1 MYVCPPIKI
10 SLFQRRRRLV
20 SRIRAAISIPG
31 WGAGAPHPPATK
43 IFEKNYFFPKTF
55 LTKYFGENQGSD
67 PPTPKIFE
75 KIIFPKKRFG
85 QIFFE
90 KNQGSDPP
98 TPKIFQKI
106 IFLKKVFGQ
115 IKKVK
120 KVIQG
125 HQRSNIDIILKRKVI
140 ANAIG
145 KWPSSRSFKVIQG
158 HQRSKIDII
167 LKRKVIANAIGKW
180 PSSRSFKV
188 IQGHQRSKI
197 DIILKWKVIANAIGI
212 WPLSRSL
219 EVIQGHQTLKSIFV
233 RISTTKLVGGVFRVG
248 GRVICGCASCSKP
261 TFRGGLLAA
270 DRRRFWSIF
279 EHGTLSRATYSSL
292 VNHSG

>member
-43 IFEKNYFFPKTF
+43 IFEKNIFSQKRFWRNISGK
-55 LTKYFGENQGSD
+55 NQGSD

-167 LKRKVIANAIGKW
+167 LKWKVIANAIGK
-180 PSSRSFKV
+180 
-188 IQGHQRSKI
+188 
-197 DIILKWKVIANAIGI
+197 

-261 TFRGGLLAA
+261 TFRGGLLAV

-279 EHGTLSRATYSSL
+279 EHGTLSRATYSFL